1 MSIVGDDGRLLIEM
15 AGLAIAVGTIIWR
28 TSGLTAKL
36 EADGNQRREQVA
48 EIKNTIGGRMD
59 KVETRLDA
67 LQSILV
73 SEARQD
79 ERIAAMDQRMLAQG
93 ARIDSTAG
101 ILNGHMDTIKGRLE
115 AINNIVQGHTAQLN
129 NLPRASK
136 AG

>member
-93 ARIDSTAG
+93 ARIDAG
-101 ILNGHMDTIKGRLE
+101 TTLINSVGALVNGRLD
-115 AINNIVQGHTAQLN
+115 AINNIVSGHTAQLN

-136 AG
+136 A